1 MTVMKLA
8 VSPPSGRE
16 APNLVDPLDQAV
28 LKSLGT
34 IGQ

>member
-1 MTVMKLA
+1 MTVLKPAL
-8 VSPPSGRE
+8 SPSSGKE

-34 IGQ
+34 TGQ